1 LISPAFLDLLPSPTW
16 LDSGDTAWQLVAATL
31 VGLMSVPGLA
41 ILYSGLM
48 KRKWALNSAL
58 MVLYAFGA
66 TLVVWTFWSFKMS
79 FGAPATDVLHFI
91 GIPGTVLSPSDLQG
105 QAVIPLLKGAIPD
118 LKFPLSSLVYF
129 QFVFA
134 AITVILLAGSIL
146 GRTSFKAWMLFVPL
160 WITIVYSVNAFS
172 LWGGGWLGVFPSWLS
187 GIGGAGALDFSGGYV
202 IHVAAGISGLV
213 AAAVIGP
220 RLLVDRTNNRP
231 SNLISGITGAGLLWL
246 GWNGFNGG
254 DPYFA
259 GANASAAVLN
269 TNLAAGTAMLA
280 WMFLDVFVVGKP
292 TVGGI
297 INGMIAGLVGI
308 TPAAGYVDGY
318 GAFAIGIAA
327 GVIPFLTFNYLV
339 KIPPFNRIDDTLGV
353 MHTHLIAGAV
363 GGLMVGLLADPNV
376 VVYVGSGKTAA
387 VSATGLFFG
396 NPQQFAAQAIALGRG
411 ADLRDPEADLALRPL
426 ADSRQAAGDRG
437 RGGSRRRR
445 LRAAPGPSRGG
456 SRGARWD
463 GAHGEAG
470 SDGLLTRIDTRKGRG
485 QRWSRPFYYFL
496 PDPQKGR
503 TDLTWNAAPAAR
515 APSAGK
521 HPAHPRSRRSSR
533 PLRRSR
539 PAASHPRPQ
548 R

>member
-1 LISPAFLDLLPSPTW
+1 LPSPTW

-66 TLVVWTFWSFKMS
+66 TLVVWSFWAYKMS
-79 FGAPATDVLHFI
+79 FGVPVTDVLHFV
-91 GIPGTVLSPSDLQG
+91 GIPGTVLSPGDLQG

-118 LKFPLSSLVYF
+118 IKFPLSSLVYF

-172 LWGGGWLGVFPSWLS
+172 LWGGGWLGAFPSWLS
-187 GIGGAGALDFSGGYV
+187 GFAGAGAVDFSGGYV

-220 RLLVDRTNNRP
+220 RLGVDRTNNRP
-231 SNLISGITGAGLLWL
+231 SNLIAVITGAGLLWL

-259 GANASAAVLN
+259 GADASTAILN
-269 TNLAAGTAMLA
+269 TNLAAATAMLA

-292 TVGGI
+292 TVGGLV
-297 INGMIAGLVGI
+297 NGMIAGLVGI

-339 KIPPFNRIDDTLGV
+339 KLPPFNRIDDTLGV

-376 VVYVGSGKTAA
+376 VVYPGSGKTAA
-387 VSATGLFFG
+387 VVVTGLFFG
-396 NPQQFAAQAIALGRG
+396 NPQQFVAQLIGLGFILVFDGVMTFAILKLISIFIPLRMTDKQLEIGDEAVHGDAAYEL
-411 ADLRDPEADLALRPL
+411 LPVPPVPTPEAHGTPMEPPVP
-426 ADSRQAAGDRG
+426 
-437 RGGSRRRR
+437 
-445 LRAAPGPSRGG
+445 AP
-456 SRGARWD
+456 
-463 GAHGEAG
+463 
-470 SDGLLTRIDTRKGRG
+470 TRT
-485 QRWSRPFYYFL
+485 
-496 PDPQKGR
+496 
-503 TDLTWNAAPAAR
+503 
-515 APSAGK
+515 
-521 HPAHPRSRRSSR
+521 
-533 PLRRSR
+533 
-539 PAASHPRPQ
+539 
-548 R
+548 